1 MSTATSATTP
11 NRTMT
16 LAQRRRAVLD
26 RGGLLSSRRVAQKP
40 ANTTFFMIF
49 LTVLTLVTFG
59 VGICWRARHGVFLSL
74 SLFVAA
80 TICISGFD
88 LRIRVNVLALRTKHR
103 CQHQRCSRVGSNGSG
118 WLSTLRVFEVG
129 TFGLLRKPSWSS
141 PKRSH

>member
-59 VGICWRARHGVFLSL
+59 LVMVMSSSSIVALNRGFSPWTMFFKQLVWASVGGLGMAFFFRFPYSL
-74 SLFVAA
+74 L
-80 TICISGFD
+80 
-88 LRIRVNVLALRTKHR
+88 
-103 CQHQRCSRVGSNGSG
+103 
-118 WLSTLRVFEVG
+118 
-129 TFGLLRKPSWSS
+129 
-141 PKRSH
+141 